1 MQIPESCMAG
11 SQLENLEFEVVN
23 SKGDVDVSFNDED
36 KIGQSHTLVIKALS
50 EFVNIDE
57 SVKYVFREGRCIVRA
72 VPIPSEEG
80 DFNFVVAHSLHSELQ
95 LTVKVWIFGL
105 NDYLII
111 FSCNKTNYL
120 MGNQKYL
127 FTLLFY
133 LNFLLFY
140 FINKL
145 LI

>member
-1 MQIPESCMAG
+1 MAG